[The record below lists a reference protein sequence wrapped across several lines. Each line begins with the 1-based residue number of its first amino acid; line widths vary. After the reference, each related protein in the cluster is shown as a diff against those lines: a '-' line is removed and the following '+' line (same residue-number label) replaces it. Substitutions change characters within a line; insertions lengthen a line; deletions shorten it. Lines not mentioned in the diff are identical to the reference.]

1 MAHQPDPGFFVA
13 YRKLPRAY
21 ARFALAS
28 AAGFLALLGGL
39 ALVTSARVPD
49 PGGGFFDGKSGYQTL
64 SGILEEKPY
73 PVLRVLPD
81 AEHPDGR
88 ALMLSGTRKEGVMA
102 EASDLRGQIVD
113 VGGFYLRRGTL
124 DMINVG
130 GKVGVR
136 ASEAELNDDQRSF
149 APAKAESLGRW
160 RLVGEICDGKCL
172 GGAMRPGTGLSHK
185 ACANLCITGGVPP
198 VFVSTGEVAGSQFF
212 LLGNADGGPLPDRFR
227 DFSAL
232 RIQLEGE
239 IERRDDLLVFKVDLD
254 SAEVL

>member
-1 MAHQPDPGFFVA
+1 MAHEHDPGFFVA
-13 YRKLPRAY
+13 YLKMPRAY

-28 AAGFLALLGGL
+28 ALGFLTLLGGL
-39 ALVTSARVPD
+39 SLAISARVPD

-64 SGILEEKPY
+64 VGVLEEEPY

-81 AEHPDGR
+81 EEHPEGR

-102 EASDLRGQIVD
+102 EAAALRGEIVD
-113 VGGFYLRRGTL
+113 VGGFYLRRGTM

-136 ASEAELNDDQRSF
+136 ASEAELSDGQRSYTP
-149 APAKAESLGRW
+149 APAESLGRW

-185 ACANLCITGGVPP
+185 ACANLCVTGGVPP
-198 VFVSTGEVAGSQFF
+198 VFVSTGAVAGSKFF
-212 LLGNADGGPLPDRFR
+212 LLGDADGGPLPDGFR
-227 DFSAL
+227 DFTAL
-232 RIQLEGE
+232 RIEVEGE
-239 IERRDDLLVFKVDLD
+239 VERRDDLLVFKVDLD